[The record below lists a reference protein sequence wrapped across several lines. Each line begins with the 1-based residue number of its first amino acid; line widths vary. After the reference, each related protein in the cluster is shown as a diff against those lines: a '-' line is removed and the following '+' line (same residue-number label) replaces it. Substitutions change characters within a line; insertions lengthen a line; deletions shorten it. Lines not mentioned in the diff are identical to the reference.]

1 MPAAAAAVQS
11 GQWGDSEQMAASLE
25 CNLTE
30 TEAANY
36 LRTTTRTLRNL
47 RRQSQGPAYARV
59 GRKVIYRLID
69 LQKWQAVQS
78 TQSKHTP
85 VQRERS

>member
-1 MPAAAAAVQS
+1 M
-11 GQWGDSEQMAASLE
+11 ASLE

-30 TEAANY
+30 SEAANY

-69 LQKWQAVQS
+69 LQRWQTAQS
-78 TQSKHTP
+78 SDA
-85 VQRERS
+85 QRAPGDSEARS

>member
-1 MPAAAAAVQS
+1 
-11 GQWGDSEQMAASLE
+11 MAASLE

-30 TEAANY
+30 AEAANY

-69 LQKWQAVQS
+69 LQRWQAVHS
-78 TQSKHTP
+78 TPTQRTP
-85 VQRERS
+85 VQRGRS

>member
-1 MPAAAAAVQS
+1 M
-11 GQWGDSEQMAASLE
+11 ASLE

-30 TEAANY
+30 TEAADY

-47 RRQSQGPAYARV
+47 RRKGAGPSYARV
-59 GRKVIYRLID
+59 GRSIIYRLVD

-78 TQSKHTP
+78 ARG
-85 VQRERS
+85 QRPTAVGRAR

>member
-1 MPAAAAAVQS
+1 
-11 GQWGDSEQMAASLE
+11 MAASLE

-30 TEAANY
+30 TEAADY

-59 GRKVIYRLID
+59 GRTVIYRLID
-69 LQKWQAVQS
+69 LQRWQTA
-78 TQSKHTP
+78 QSKDAARATGDS
-85 VQRERS
+85 EACS

>member
-1 MPAAAAAVQS
+1 M
-11 GQWGDSEQMAASLE
+11 ASLE

-36 LRTTTRTLRNL
+36 LRTTRRTLRNL

-69 LQKWQAVQS
+69 LQTWQTAQS
-78 TQSKHTP
+78 SDAARATGDS
-85 VQRERS
+85 EACS

>member
-1 MPAAAAAVQS
+1 
-11 GQWGDSEQMAASLE
+11 MASHGE
-25 CNLTE
+25 NLTE
-30 TEAANY
+30 GEAANY

-69 LQKWQAVQS
+69 LQRWQAVQS
-78 TQSKHTP
+78 TLTQRAP
-85 VQRERS
+85 VQRGRS